1 MALSHRVDWDP
12 QFTARNAWLWP
23 LARTAGPLQACRDW
37 PSYEALDAIYAERA
51 RACGAAALSFKPDEN
66 SGKRRPPADLD
77 QRYDGRIALAA
88 EVPTRA
94 RNWHDLLNA
103 LCFATFPHAKRALH
117 TRQYRALCREGAQ
130 ARARSEERD
139 TLTLFDEGGV
149 AAVADTDHAL
159 ALHDALRRCDYPLLR
174 ELEQAQQFVLVP
186 FGHALFEHMV
196 EGLPCPGASARVV
209 ALDAMPR
216 EPEALLIAVDR
227 ALASE
232 LEREKRFVRRAE
244 AAHLRIERLRELTC

>member
-1 MALSHRVDWDP
+1 MALAHLVDWDP
-12 QFTARNAWLWP
+12 QFTARSAWLWP
-23 LARTAGPLQACRDW
+23 LAQTASSLQACRDW
-37 PSYEALDAIYAERA
+37 PTYEELDALYAERA
-51 RACGAAALSFKPDEN
+51 RARGAAGLLFKPDEN
-66 SGKRRPPADLD
+66 AGKRRPPADLD
-77 QRYDGRIALAA
+77 KRYDGRIALTA

-117 TRQYRALCREGAQ
+117 TRQYRAQCREGAR
-130 ARARSEERD
+130 ARTRSEERD

-149 AAVADTDHAL
+149 AAVADTNRAL
-159 ALHDALRRCDYPLLR
+159 ELHDALRRCDYRLLR
-174 ELEQAQQFVLVP
+174 ELEQAQRIVLVP

-196 EGLPCPGASARVV
+196 EGLPCPGGSARVV

-216 EPEALLIAVDR
+216 EPEPLLAAVDR

-232 LEREKRFVRRAE
+232 LAREARFMRRAE
-244 AAHLRIERLRELTC
+244 AAHLRLEMLRELT